1 MYDVLFM
8 SSLVTGTLFVLV
20 AWFIYKYSSFFPEI
34 ERYWA
39 VISVGFLIF
48 AAGEFMEALTNVG
61 MSGDYSL
68 VVSIVGSVLLLGGFY
83 RLYYSHKV

>member
-34 ERYWA
+34 ERYWTM
-39 VISVGFLIF
+39 ISVGFLIF
-48 AAGEFMEALTNVG
+48 AASEFMEALTNAG
-61 MSGDYSL
+61 MSGDYPL
-68 VVSIVGSVLLLGGFY
+68 VVSIVGSGLLLGGFY